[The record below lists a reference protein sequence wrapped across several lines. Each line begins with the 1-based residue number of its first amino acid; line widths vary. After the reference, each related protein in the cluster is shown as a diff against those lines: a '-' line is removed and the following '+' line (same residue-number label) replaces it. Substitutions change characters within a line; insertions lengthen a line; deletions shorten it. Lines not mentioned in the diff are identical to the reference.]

1 MQSSIFM
8 VAGEASADTHGAK
21 VLEALKS
28 RRPDLPVFGVGGA
41 AMRER
46 GFEALVRAE
55 DMSLAGLTEVL
66 LALPRMFRIM
76 RTLVEQAAARR
87 PSVAVLIDMPD
98 FNLRLARRLKAFGI
112 PVVYYI
118 SPQVWAWR
126 QKRVAEI
133 RRVVDQMLVI
143 LPFEEAFYREH
154 GVPVRFVGHPLVE
167 QLPAEPNTRAARQL
181 LGIAGPGPHVALLPG
196 SRHVEVARHLPVML
210 AGVRSLRQTYP
221 TLEAVLPIASTIAR
235 PTIEAMLQAGGVP
248 VRVVEGQSTEVLTAA
263 DVALVCSGTATL
275 QAALL
280 KRPMVVV
287 YRVSWLTYQ
296 ILKRLIKVAHIA
308 LVNLIAGRALVP
320 ELVQHELTAANI
332 ASQLQALLSDSSRR
346 AELQESFTALR
357 SQLGG
362 ENTAAQVADV
372 VLEYVSG
379 PTVPS
384 ITKEV
389 VHG

>member
-1 MQSSIFM
+1 MQSSILM

-21 VLEALKS
+21 VLEALQAQ
-28 RRPDLPVFGVGGA
+28 RPGVHVFGVGGA
-41 AMRER
+41 AMRKL
-46 GFEALVRAE
+46 GFDTVVRAE

-66 LALPRMFRIM
+66 WALPRMFRTM
-76 RTLVEQAAARR
+76 RNLVNLAASQR
-87 PSVAVLIDMPD
+87 PAVAVLIDLPD
-98 FNLRLARRLKAFGI
+98 FNLRLARRLKALSI

-126 QKRVAEI
+126 QKRVEEI

-143 LPFEEAFYREH
+143 LPFEEAFYRKH

-167 QLPAEPNTRAARQL
+167 QLPAHPNGAEARAF
-181 LGIAGPGPHVALLPG
+181 LGLHGSGPCVALLPG
-196 SRHVEVARHLPVML
+196 SRHKEVARHLPVML
-210 AGVRSLRQTYP
+210 AGMQTLRQTYP
-221 TLEAVLPIASTIAR
+221 TLHGVLPVASTIPR
-235 PTIEAMLQAGGVP
+235 SMIETLLQTCGVP
-248 VRVVEGQSTEVLTAA
+248 ITVVEGHSTEALTAA

-287 YRVSWLTYQ
+287 YRVSWLSYQ

-308 LVNLIAGRALVP
+308 LVNLIAGHALVP
-320 ELVQHELTAANI
+320 ELVQNELTPANI
-332 ASQLQALLSDSSRR
+332 AARLRALLNDPIGHAQLQERFS
-346 AELQESFTALR
+346 ALR

-362 ENTAAQVADV
+362 ENTAAQVAEV
-372 VLEYVSG
+372 VLEYISS
-379 PTVPS
+379 PPVPS
-384 ITKEV
+384 LTKEV